1 MAERLM
7 RQRPH
12 HSVAHDAFGAALA
25 TPWIRLDHATLD
37 HRPACLDPLPDSFET
52 ELVKSA
58 ERSEIRRGEGSVEHV
73 EVFQMGSV
81 GTSILEDLDPY
92 PRTSERT
99 PPTPSNAKSPL
110 GPLIHRKQV
119 QGGPFVHSRPPT
131 RAPGDQ
137 RGTTEND
144 PRT

>member
-1 MAERLM
+1 M

-99 PPTPSNAKSPL
+99 PPTPSNAKSPETIRAAGL
-110 GPLIHRKQV
+110 DRALSEALSRWRKPLAIHD
-119 QGGPFVHSRPPT
+119 
-131 RAPGDQ
+131 PGKII
-137 RGTTEND
+137 
-144 PRT
+144 

>member
-99 PPTPSNAKSPL
+99 PPTPSNAKS
-110 GPLIHRKQV
+110 HQT
-119 QGGPFVHSRPPT
+119 SC
-131 RAPGDQ
+131 
-137 RGTTEND
+137 
-144 PRT
+144 PRTPLSTSSIAFMCSRMPTNCPSSQCS